1 MEKSL
6 NMLFQFSSHHGKMVR
21 TIAYPPPRLAIF
33 HAHHVRAPPVMTWN
47 LNWWKDVVVAD
58 KLTFQHNNAEIWV
71 PQRINLIVYVQG
83 RDPKLFLALQG
94 ASGNSL
100 MRTRRGKMENERV
113 DRRNTRSRREFMLG
127 PSKSF

>member
-1 MEKSL
+1 
-6 NMLFQFSSHHGKMVR
+6 
-21 TIAYPPPRLAIF
+21 
-33 HAHHVRAPPVMTWN
+33 MTWN